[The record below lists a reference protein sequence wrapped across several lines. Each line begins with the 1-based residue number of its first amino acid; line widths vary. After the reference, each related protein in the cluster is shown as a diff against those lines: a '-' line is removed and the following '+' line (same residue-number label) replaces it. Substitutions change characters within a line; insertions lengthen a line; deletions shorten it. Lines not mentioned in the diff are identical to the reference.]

1 MIRQVVLAAA
11 LLCLCSC
18 DHAYTLDDIPAQYKE
33 LMPKE
38 AKNFLTSLS
47 KADKAAIMEI
57 AKNAAQYNTEEEALE
72 ALKVKAPELG
82 ARVEKIY
89 DTMKKRIEALGP
101 EAKHYVKEIMA
112 VARKIHDSIAEGKKL
127 IAADLKEAAHKEI
140 ERPENAENVEELR
153 EKPLDRVVAGKV
165 VIISSL

>member
-1 MIRQVVLAAA
+1 
-11 LLCLCSC
+11 
-18 DHAYTLDDIPAQYKE
+18 

-38 AKNFLTSLS
+38 AKNFLSSLS

-57 AKNAAQYNTEEEALE
+57 AKNAAKYNTEEEALE

-82 ARVEKIY
+82 ARVEQLHGIL
-89 DTMKKRIEALGP
+89 KKRIEALGP

-127 IAADLKEAAHKEI
+127 TAADLKGYAHKEI
-140 ERPENAENVEELR
+140 ERYNGLPESSKKELQRAFPLVASFLKSRPEYAENVEESEDKALG
-153 EKPLDRVVAGKV
+153 RVVVAETN